1 MVLNAYGSAILKSE
15 MDFSIWAM
23 KKGIKNPVK
32 KKIESEKEG
41 ETAKYNKLIE
51 EGFEVHVSPFI
62 HRFNGE
68 PSKKLY
74 DCIKREGGPEA
85 EENYKIKRFLYQF
98 IYIANVIGI
107 EYAEKWINSYKEDKY
122 RQEEYARMVKNKPKL
137 AYCHLK
143 SSNGQCRIDCPFWN
157 GGCQISVA
165 EEQQSRDLL
174 EEYKPLERRR

>member
-23 KKGIKNPVK
+23 KKGIKNPVE

-62 HRFNGE
+62 HSFNGE
-68 PSKKLY
+68 SSKKLY

-174 EEYKPLERRR
+174 